1 MIMLAILFIACMRY
15 VLESGWLLVCRTQA
29 QAVAE
34 SAALGGARSWGSA
47 AVDNSA
53 ARSAAKTRAIELV
66 VNSQVSGLSAEYA
79 NLQTDLQNS
88 DNAGGTNN
96 NLAGCPAAT
105 VTTNQVILGDINSAT
120 LVFSPQVIPASA
132 GRRACMVQYQLVA
145 TSPIT
150 NISRTVSARATA
162 FWDASASP
170 NRSRLASVT
179 ISCP

>member
-1 MIMLAILFIACMRY
+1 MIMLAILFIACMRF
-15 VLESGWLLVCRTQA
+15 VLESGWMLVCRTQA

-34 SAALGGARSWGSA
+34 SAALGGARSWGA
-47 AVDNSA
+47 AATNDA
-53 ARSAAKTRAIELV
+53 TTRSAAKTRAIELV
-66 VNSQVSGLSAEYA
+66 VNSQISGLTTEYA

-88 DNAGGTNN
+88 NNTAGTNN

-120 LVFSPQVIPASA
+120 LVFSPQVVPATA
-132 GRRACMVQYQLVA
+132 GQFQLVA

-150 NISRTVSARATA
+150 NTSRTVSARATA

-170 NRSRLASVT
+170 NRSRLAFVT

>member
-1 MIMLAILFIACMRY
+1 MLAILFIACMRF
-15 VLESGWLLVCRTQA
+15 VLESGWMLVCRTQA

-34 SAALGGARSWGSA
+34 SAALGGARSWGA
-47 AVDNSA
+47 AATNDA
-53 ARSAAKTRAIELV
+53 TTRSAAKTRAIELV
-66 VNSQVSGLSAEYA
+66 VNSQISGLTTEYA

-88 DNAGGTNN
+88 NNTAGTNN

-120 LVFSPQVIPASA
+120 LVFSPQVVPATA
-132 GRRACMVQYQLVA
+132 GRRACMVQFQLVA

-150 NISRTVSARATA
+150 NTSRTVSARATA

-170 NRSRLASVT
+170 NRSRLAFVT